1 MNSKEKA
8 RDLVHTFYYTLPNNG
23 SQEGLNSTTSR
34 YQESIQC
41 ALIAVDEILKN
52 DLDFFNQL
60 ALTNKSNKTY
70 LNSIEYWEEVKQ
82 EIELL

>member
-8 RDLVHTFYYTLPNNG
+8 RELVHTFYYTLPNNG

-41 ALIAVDEILKN
+41 ALIAVDELIKQVAHS
-52 DLDFFNQL
+52 DVG
-60 ALTNKSNKTY
+60 
-70 LNSIEYWEEVKQ
+70 YWKEVKQ